1 MTFLTTFGY
10 SGIESVLKL
19 IGLIILCVL
28 IILASYF
35 TTRFVGKKQSGNSP
49 ESNFKSLDVFR
60 LTPNKYLQLIQIGTR
75 YFVLAV
81 SKDSVEMITELSK
94 EDITYWHTEKKVS
107 FKEIMSKVTS
117 SKKESKPDNE

>member
-81 SKDSVEMITELSK
+81 SKDSVEMIAELSK